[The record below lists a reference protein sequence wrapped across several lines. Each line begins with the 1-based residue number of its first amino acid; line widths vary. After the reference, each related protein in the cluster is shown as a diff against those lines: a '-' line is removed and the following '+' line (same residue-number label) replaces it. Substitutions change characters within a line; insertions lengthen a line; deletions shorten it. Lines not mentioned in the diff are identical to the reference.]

1 MTINLYKTI
10 AAYMRVGLVACL
22 LTVFFACSP
31 ESNENVESEIEEEEE
46 VGTKDIKVKKVGKVF
61 YTIPSPLEMTSL
73 IKKAGASYDKE
84 IGNSVSNASNYV
96 TNISMALNLGVYGA
110 DLSYA
115 SIFDQTQE
123 TLRYFAVAKKL
134 ADGIGISSAFGKS
147 TLDRIEAN
155 INVRDSLISIISDSY
170 WETDAYLK
178 ENKRSST
185 SALVITGG
193 WVEGLYIATR
203 LAARTSNNKEIVS
216 RIGEQKL
223 SLNNLI
229 AMLNSYDAENIVT
242 ILNELTDLKQIYERV
257 ELTYYREEPST
268 NPDTK
273 VTTINTTSK
282 ISISEAE
289 LSNITDKIASIRN
302 NIIK

>member
-1 MTINLYKTI
+1 MTMNLYKTI

-31 ESNENVESEIEEEEE
+31 ESNENVESEIEEEE
-46 VGTKDIKVKKVGKVF
+46 VGTTEIKVKKVGKVF

-147 TLDRIEAN
+147 TLDRIESN
-155 INVRDSLISIISDSY
+155 INNRDSLISIISDSY

-242 ILNELTDLKQIYERV
+242 ILNELTDLKQIYEGV

-268 NPDTK
+268 NPETK

-282 ISISEAE
+282 ISISEEE
-289 LSNITDKIASIRN
+289 LSKITDKIASIRN